1 MSTSTFFV
9 SQAAVRNLKEI
20 AQRSVSQ
27 MLAGGVS
34 SAHLSEALA
43 AALGF
48 RTHAA
53 LRAAL
58 ANGSTAEAQK
68 PSNAQFLGR
77 LRDLGYLS
85 VRDDVNLLPDL
96 NSSQVL
102 GRKFPLSKKRGVR
115 WRAWRNVMVTAVN
128 AGLEQRIFGLS
139 PDEDWWPGAT
149 PGGNGGGH
157 GLYRFTVDGNIPAAA
172 TVSAISRG
180 ELSIHVLVEPLS
192 AEVEPNRS
200 GGIEDAAAF
209 AHGWL
214 ERRLGAWIMDGGED
228 FECRRVIQARLADI
242 QIESSGYADR
252 GGSSSRSLSCG
263 TSRPPVRHH
272 RSSYSCSVLSS
283 GAWR

>member
-1 MSTSTFFV
+1 MFTSTFFV

-20 AQRSVSQ
+20 AQRLVSQ
-27 MLAGGVS
+27 TLAGGVS

-58 ANGSTAEAQK
+58 ANGPTAEAQK
-68 PSNAQFLGR
+68 LSNVRFLKR

-85 VRDDVNLLPDL
+85 VRDDMNLLPDL
-96 NSSQVL
+96 DSSQVL
-102 GRKFPLSKKRGVR
+102 GRNFPLSEKRDVR
-115 WRAWRNVMVTAVN
+115 RRAWRNVMVAAVN
-128 AGLEQRIFGLS
+128 AGLEQRIFGLA
-139 PDEDWWPGAT
+139 PGEDWWLGAT

-157 GLYRFTVDGNIPAAA
+157 GLYRFTVDGNIPAVA
-172 TVSAISRG
+172 TVSAIGSG
-180 ELSIHVLVEPLS
+180 ELSIHVLVEPRS

-214 ERRLGAWIMDGGED
+214 ERKLGAWIMDGGED
-228 FECRRVIQARLADI
+228 FECRRVIQSRLGNI
-242 QIESSGYADR
+242 QIESTGYADKGR
-252 GGSSSRSLSCG
+252 FFM
-263 TSRPPVRHH
+263 
-272 RSSYSCSVLSS
+272 
-283 GAWR
+283 